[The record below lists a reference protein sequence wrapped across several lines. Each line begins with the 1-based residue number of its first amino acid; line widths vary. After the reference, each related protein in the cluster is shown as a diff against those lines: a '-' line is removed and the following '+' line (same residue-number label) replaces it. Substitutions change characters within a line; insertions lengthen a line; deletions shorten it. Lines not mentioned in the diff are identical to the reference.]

1 MKLTICLVTKGRERY
16 LDQILESLRFCL
28 TDEEVQILLI
38 DNGSD
43 LACREKLDK
52 WQAQNSPASKLVRF
66 ETNDSRFS
74 TIWSVILKENIDW
87 IILPG
92 DDDQVRP
99 EILAKWRDALTVDP
113 DLVAFA
119 TASAVMDENGVL
131 TGEIISPTAE
141 LSTSRIERIARAL
154 HEPAFVWPSL
164 FFRVSKV
171 NPDVPASRYVA
182 DWWVGINLLLT
193 GNIKTT
199 KSIGLNYR
207 VHSSQE
213 SNLAPIRRKFFEG
226 SLWIDALMRSER
238 FFAWAGQ
245 LKDEERLLFWKA
257 INQRKPIY
265 GDDFSARPILF
276 SIARVLMDTAKSPE
290 TAKAIVGDLALACG
304 VFLKDDESMTLVKS
318 QDLVFGENLGN
329 IRVTSADGACPTIVE
344 ACKLMKGGLSA
355 RVFQV
360 SCTHSKKVA
369 SAIHIDCGSLPA
381 DNSDNCA
388 DLIVNA
394 ITRSCE
400 ARGDFEVAL
409 SNGERASLLMLRSL
423 KKRLPGKLKTY
434 LRNFKNL
441 KKAAQ

>member
-16 LDQILESLRFCL
+16 LDQILESLCL
-28 TDEEVQILLI
+28 CLADQEVQILLI

-43 LACREKLDK
+43 LACREKLIK
-52 WQAQNSPASKLVRF
+52 WQSQNLPAVKLVRF
-66 ETNDSRFS
+66 ETNDPRFS
-74 TIWSVILKENIDW
+74 AIWHIILEANIDW

-92 DDDQVRP
+92 DDDQLRP
-99 EILAKWRDALTVDP
+99 EILAEWGRAVATDP

-119 TASAVMDENGVL
+119 TTSAVMDENGVL

-141 LSTSRIERIARAL
+141 LSTSGIERIARAL

-171 NPDVPASRYVA
+171 NPDVPASRFAA
-182 DWWVGINLLLT
+182 DWWVGINLLLA

-226 SLWIDALMRSER
+226 SLWIDALMRSAR
-238 FFAWAGQ
+238 FVTWAGQ
-245 LKDEERLLFWKA
+245 LKDEERLLLWKA

-265 GDDFSARPILF
+265 GDDFFARPILF
-276 SIARVLMDTAKSPE
+276 SIARVLMDTAELPE
-290 TAKAIVGDLALACG
+290 TAKAVVEDLALASG
-304 VFLKDDESMTLVKS
+304 VFLKDDESITLVNNQNPIFEES
-318 QDLVFGENLGN
+318 LGN
-329 IRVTSADGACPTIVE
+329 IRVTSVDGACPPIIE

-355 RVFQV
+355 KVFQV
-360 SCTHSKKVA
+360 SCAHSGKTA
-369 SAIHIDCGSLPA
+369 NAIHIDCGSLPVGNL
-381 DNSDNCA
+381 DDCA

-394 ITRSCE
+394 ITSACE

-434 LRNFKNL
+434 LRNLKNL